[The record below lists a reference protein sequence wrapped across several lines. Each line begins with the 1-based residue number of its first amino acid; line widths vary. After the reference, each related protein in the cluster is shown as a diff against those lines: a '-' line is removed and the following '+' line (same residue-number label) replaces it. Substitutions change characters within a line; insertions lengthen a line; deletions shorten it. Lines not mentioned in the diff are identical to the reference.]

1 MELLSITY
9 PGSMFFFFE
18 IAGWTGV
25 LVAFKKTVTL
35 KVDARLS
42 RYR

>member
-9 PGSMFFFFE
+9 PGSMFYFQ

-35 KVDARLS
+35 KVDARS
-42 RYR
+42 S